1 MEGERS
7 HEYFFKK
14 LLNFKAT
21 FLNYDSFLGLGFE
34 SVFIGLIGGVF
45 FGFIVGMYPAFTSLL
60 PFLPN
65 TNLFLFIAFGVPITA
80 STHYDPRLGVLSSGV
95 LLLTARSSQLLFGI
109 VPPTQEFLV
118 LAGVWSLTQ
127 IFLIGYLPGKIIPT
141 SENLKALFKGML
153 EVTLLYALAEQI
165 IWALSRGAFLSPEAI
180 LTFPIYSMP
189 LLAILSVFTTFF
201 FTNTFCPYMMIPLIS
216 NAIKGQRYCGAGNFV
231 FKLSQ
236 PVILTE
242 AKITLAGKKGFR
254 LVSKLPSVTVF
265 SCPRGGIISVYHS
278 GDLLVRKVNKGTAE
292 RINRH
297 LTPIITG

>member
-1 MEGERS
+1 MESES
-7 HEYFFKK
+7 AQEDFFKK
-14 LLNFKAT
+14 LLNLKTTVF
-21 FLNYDSFLGLGFE
+21 NYEQFLGLGFE

-60 PFLPN
+60 PFLPH

-109 VPPTQEFLV
+109 VPATQEFLV
-118 LAGVWSLTQ
+118 LAGVWSITQ

-141 SENLKALFKGML
+141 SENLKDLFKGML
-153 EVTLLYALAEQI
+153 KVTILYSFAEQI
-165 IWALSRGAFLSPEAI
+165 IWGLARGALLSPEAI
-180 LTFPIYSMP
+180 LTFPIYSLP
-189 LLAILSVFTTFF
+189 LLAIFSVITTFF

-216 NAIKGQRYCGAGNFV
+216 SAVKGQRYCGAGNFV
-231 FKLSQ
+231 FKLGK
-236 PVILTE
+236 PVSITE
-242 AKITLAGKKGFR
+242 VKIKLASKKGFR

-278 GDLLVRKVNKGTAE
+278 GDMLIRKVNKGTAE

-297 LTPIITG
+297 LTPIIIG